1 MKDPLSSVGKL
12 YCGCLE
18 DGGEEY
24 EGGGGVWVGGAP
36 GEGTARGGGG
46 GMTHGFL
53 STDSLYLFNLTAHRI
68 MISFSPWC
76 SGGAELYGAENR

>member
-1 MKDPLSSVGKL
+1 MKDPLSPIGKL

-46 GMTHGFL
+46 GMTHGTELAFYPL
-53 STDSLYLFNLTAHRI
+53 ILCIYSTSLPIA
-68 MISFSPWC
+68 
-76 SGGAELYGAENR
+76 